1 MPTKLNIYVKRY
13 LRYVE
18 YLLRWLILE
27 KPRGLDFSMRAKSQI
42 SSKGNRGYAL
52 TSRKAVANI
61 LRGLPIGRGDSFLDI
76 GCGKGGVLWFGS
88 AFPFDRV
95 AGIEVES
102 HLVEIARRNLRV
114 LQPGNR
120 VEVIQADAMTFEA
133 YAEFNY
139 FFLFNPFEAEI
150 YRAVLTQV
158 FSCLAA
164 RGEVDRTVWLL
175 CYGDSNA
182 AAIES
187 SGCFELHRDET
198 CPYRG
203 NSVRIWKS
211 RMGCNWGRAA
221 AASGGA
227 LSGGTARS
235 HAVGADAAAADA
247 STLRPNSAG
256 PGGRSE
262 SALSTREGNQ
272 SHHHAR
278 T

>member
-1 MPTKLNIYVKRY
+1 MPTTLNIYVKRY

-27 KPRGLDFSMRAKSQI
+27 KPRGLDFSMRAKSAI
-42 SSKGNRGYAL
+42 SIEGNRGYAL
-52 TSRKAVANI
+52 TSRKAVENI
-61 LRGLPIGRGDSFLDI
+61 LRGLPIGKGDSFLDI

-88 AFPFDRV
+88 AFPFGRV
-95 AGIEVES
+95 AGIEVEP
-102 HLVEIARRNLRV
+102 HLVEIARRNMQV
-114 LQPGNR
+114 LHLEDR
-120 VEVIQADAMTFEA
+120 IEVIAANAVTFEH
-133 YAEFNY
+133 YGEFNF
-139 FFLFNPFEAEI
+139 FFLFNPFDAEI

-164 RGEVDRTVWLL
+164 RGDADRTVWLL

-182 AAIES
+182 AVIEN
-187 SGCFELHRDET
+187 SGCFELHRNET

-211 RMGCNWGRAA
+211 KVGCHWGRASA
-221 AASGGA
+221 APGA
-227 LSGGTARS
+227 ALNGDSARS
-235 HAVGADAAAADA
+235 QAAGADVIADD
-247 STLRPNSAG
+247 STVRPNSAG
-256 PGGRSE
+256 PGE
-262 SALSTREGNQ
+262 SALLTREGNQ